1 MCGGVTPNRTQIIGT
16 LGAKLT
22 QQTTQK
28 SKQTN
33 LERFYLTNPTNTPP
47 TNPPNPIAAIL
58 KPFKRFF
65 CFALLSSDLKLDSS
79 LDAF

>member
-1 MCGGVTPNRTQIIGT
+1 MCGGVTPHQTQIIGT

-33 LERFYLTNPTNTPP
+33 LES
-47 TNPPNPIAAIL
+47 I
-58 KPFKRFF
+58 
-65 CFALLSSDLKLDSS
+65 
-79 LDAF
+79 